1 MAGEWTI
8 YAGSKNAQ
16 VGRARSKPAR
26 RGESAPTGINDAG
39 YSS

>member
-16 VGRARSKPAR
+16 VIGRDCERA
-26 RGESAPTGINDAG
+26 TGINDAG